1 MSSKRAININ
11 LALSSTLLLLLLVG
25 FASSNL
31 NQDAA
36 ECTYKLIGI
45 SYCSP
50 YVFDQA
56 NGAPSK
62 DCCTG
67 IKEIDHNGKRCLC
80 LLFQDVRFNVLR
92 ALKLPGA
99 CKTPVNF
106 TQCVDVLQ
114 LAPQSREAKVF
125 EGYDKGISLNFSTP
139 APSPSPSVAFV
150 NAGNGTSTSTQDK
163 NDVWGKRWLVVKVLC
178 FIFPFVFIS
187 HFLLLV

>member
-1 MSSKRAININ
+1 MSSKRAINMN

-106 TQCVDVLQ
+106 TQCVGEYQSPLIYHPLFLFCAGAACLQ
-114 LAPQSREAKVF
+114 FNQSLMICCCRCFA
-125 EGYDKGISLNFSTP
+125 I
-139 APSPSPSVAFV
+139 
-150 NAGNGTSTSTQDK
+150 GTS
-163 NDVWGKRWLVVKVLC
+163 
-178 FIFPFVFIS
+178 IS
-187 HFLLLV
+187 RS

>member
-1 MSSKRAININ
+1 MSSKRAMNMN

-31 NQDAA
+31 NQDTA
-36 ECTYKLIGI
+36 ECYNKLIGI
-45 SYCSP
+45 TYCLP
-50 YVFDQA
+50 YVMDQA
-56 NGAPSK
+56 NAPPK

-80 LLFQDVRFNVLR
+80 LLFKDVQFNVLR
-92 ALKLPGA
+92 ALKLQGA

-114 LAPQSREAKVF
+114 LAPKSREAKVF

-139 APSPSPSVAFV
+139 APSPSPSVATV

-163 NDVWGKRWLVVKVLC
+163 NGVWGKRWLVVKVLC

-187 HFLLLV
+187 HFLF